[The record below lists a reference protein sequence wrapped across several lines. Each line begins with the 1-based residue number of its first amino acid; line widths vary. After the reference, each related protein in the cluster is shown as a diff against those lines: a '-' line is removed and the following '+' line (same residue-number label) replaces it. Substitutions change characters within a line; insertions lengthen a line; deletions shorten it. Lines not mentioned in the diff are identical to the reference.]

1 MGELVLLL
9 AAATFLITASAAIP
23 SSAATLFL
31 DVNMTGMP
39 FERAL
44 QANVAQGLCN
54 RGKDCGSEACVW
66 LSGVG
71 EGLPAGSSEANGS
84 AFPGNRFIEWKTGHG
99 GGPWY
104 SSFGECRACKG
115 LRGRWLAT
123 AAATAGVA
131 PTPTTFAQLLAL
143 AKPLLKGRVRYSMD
157 EMHALGPAVTM
168 SGTESALP
176 VTTQHDPFPE
186 LPLLLDTTG
195 KFADATD
202 ATVYTAKHLLAKTNT
217 SVLAVQAPT
226 DMPFLVDAIVE
237 SKMAVFWM
245 HDMCSRNQSN
255 VGAQAQHA
263 AMEALLEGG
272 HFDKLGLYYMGW
284 FSASC

>member
-1 MGELVLLL
+1 MGELALLL

-115 LRGRWLAT
+115 LRGRNWARRLSGLNCYKGPGCLRGSRAPLPAPARAAGGACAGSAAPIRLISGT
-123 AAATAGVA
+123 PDARASRTSPLSSKHSAAA
-131 PTPTTFAQLLAL
+131 P
-143 AKPLLKGRVRYSMD
+143 
-157 EMHALGPAVTM
+157 
-168 SGTESALP
+168 
-176 VTTQHDPFPE
+176 
-186 LPLLLDTTG
+186 
-195 KFADATD
+195 
-202 ATVYTAKHLLAKTNT
+202 
-217 SVLAVQAPT
+217 
-226 DMPFLVDAIVE
+226 
-237 SKMAVFWM
+237 
-245 HDMCSRNQSN
+245 
-255 VGAQAQHA
+255 GASPRPRGY
-263 AMEALLEGG
+263 E
-272 HFDKLGLYYMGW
+272 
-284 FSASC
+284 